1 MKMKTLFKTFISLGL
16 MFVFLSI
23 NAQNDVSEI
32 KIGDKLIIGELTN
45 GTFQSITLPKRNFIV
60 KKGGIANYNSLVNDI
75 VVVTNIEKDKN
86 GNTIV
91 KLERKNG
98 KRFFNTHKTIKAN
111 LQEAIDSGELE
122 TL

>member
-1 MKMKTLFKTFISLGL
+1 ML
-16 MFVFLSI
+16 VFLSI
-23 NAQNDVSEI
+23 NAQNNASEI
-32 KIGDKLIIGELTN
+32 NIGDKLIIGKLTN

-60 KKGGIANYNSLVNDI
+60 KRGGIANYKSVENNI

-91 KLERKNG
+91 ELKRNNG

-111 LQEAIDSGELE
+111 LQEALDSGELK
-122 TL
+122 TQ